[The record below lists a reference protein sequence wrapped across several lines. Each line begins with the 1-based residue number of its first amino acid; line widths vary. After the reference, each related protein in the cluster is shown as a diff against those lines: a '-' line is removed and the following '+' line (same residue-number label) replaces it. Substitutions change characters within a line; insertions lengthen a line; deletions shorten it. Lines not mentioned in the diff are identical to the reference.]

1 MMRIRVSQS
10 QSPLDNPTVK
20 AQVLEWVEQ
29 GYTNTDIAYAI
40 AQQFKIPTSRKSI
53 ARALERWNVERPPEV
68 ERPNFSQGD
77 NNVKA
82 VSVPGTEKKHPD
94 DLLKEHGLEPDEWEV
109 TGLKANEWGSPTGN
123 ALSQLS
129 VNFKRVTPVNFIVP
143 ARTEGYRPTKTKR
156 RATGQP
162 ELVVLVGDQQA
173 PFNDP
178 VLHERFTSW
187 LNENEPNR
195 GVLIGDTVDFPD
207 ISRHRFNPDNSAR
220 VQECI
225 DTGYNLLRDYV
236 QASEQTQWT
245 KLPGNHDE
253 RIRNT
258 LIDWAVELYG
268 VRRAAL
274 EDQEEEDAV
283 LSVQHLLRLDELGI
297 DFIDP
302 KGPYDQAQVKLS
314 KYLGVRH
321 GWLTKKGAGQ
331 SALATLEHLGYS
343 VVVGH
348 THRQSLVHKTTHD
361 IDGNPTTLMGA
372 EAGCMCIIRDGLGYA
387 VNPDWQNGFATA
399 TIWPDGTFK
408 IDLATYFDGVLVWR
422 DQRYG

>member
-1 MMRIRVSQS
+1 
-10 QSPLDNPTVK
+10 
-20 AQVLEWVEQ
+20 
-29 GYTNTDIAYAI
+29 
-40 AQQFKIPTSRKSI
+40 
-53 ARALERWNVERPPEV
+53 
-68 ERPNFSQGD
+68 
-77 NNVKA
+77 
-82 VSVPGTEKKHPD
+82 
-94 DLLKEHGLEPDEWEV
+94 
-109 TGLKANEWGSPTGN
+109 
-123 ALSQLS
+123 
-129 VNFKRVTPVNFIVP
+129 
-143 ARTEGYRPTKTKR
+143 
-156 RATGQP
+156 
-162 ELVVLVGDQQA
+162 
-173 PFNDP
+173 
-178 VLHERFTSW
+178 
-187 LNENEPNR
+187 
-195 GVLIGDTVDFPD
+195 
-207 ISRHRFNPDNSAR
+207 
-220 VQECI
+220 
-225 DTGYNLLRDYV
+225 
-236 QASEQTQWT
+236 
-245 KLPGNHDE
+245 
-253 RIRNT
+253 
-258 LIDWAVELYG
+258 VELYG